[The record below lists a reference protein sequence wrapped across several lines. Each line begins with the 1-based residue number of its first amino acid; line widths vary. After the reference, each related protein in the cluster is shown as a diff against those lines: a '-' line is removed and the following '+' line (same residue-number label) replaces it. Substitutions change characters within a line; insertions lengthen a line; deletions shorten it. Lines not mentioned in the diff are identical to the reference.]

1 MRVLRLPGTWVS
13 FQLMNDSPKPIIPLD
28 EDLNS
33 ALGIVVDELKVERV
47 TGHFPVENRVKQP
60 FGIVHGGAHAAMAE
74 TLASIG
80 TFRAVAEEGKVA
92 MGMSNNTTFLRAV
105 NEGTIHAVA
114 TAINTGRTT
123 WVWDVEL
130 KDEQDRL
137 VAVSRVTI
145 AVRERR

>member
-1 MRVLRLPGTWVS
+1 M
-13 FQLMNDSPKPIIPLD
+13 D

-33 ALGIVVDELKVERV
+33 QLGIVVDELEVGHV
-47 TGHFPVENRVKQP
+47 TGHFAVENRVKQP
-60 FGIVHGGAHAAMAE
+60 FGIVHGGAHASIAE

-80 TFRAVAEEGKVA
+80 TFRAVAEEGKIA
-92 MGMSNNTTFLRAV
+92 MGMSNNTTFLRAT
-105 NEGTIHAVA
+105 NEGTIHAEA
-114 TAINTGRTT
+114 TAISTGKTT
-123 WVWDVEL
+123 WVWDIQM